1 MDIVGITFVDDCDF
15 AEAIFAIA
23 GFVLKQVIFASTA
36 AHYLTTSSHA
46 EAFGGRFTSFELCH
60 DT

>member
-36 AHYLTTSSHA
+36 AHYS
-46 EAFGGRFTSFELCH
+46 GGALHYHFQSCGSVWRQIYEF
-60 DT
+60 